1 MSCTFPARGAQ
12 TTRIARWTVVVVLAL
27 VAGLVSVGPAS
38 GDTASKLADARDR
51 LRHLADQ
58 IKAEQ
63 VQVSSLRNQLATL
76 NAKIEA
82 EQTRLHKLNAA
93 LTLTR
98 TQLETARAEY
108 QATRARID
116 EMARTEYMQGP
127 GSAIEVILG
136 ATSFSNLLDR
146 FQFVSDIG
154 QQQQNLG
161 EELQLIEVQLRAR
174 SHKLAGLVSEQ
185 KTLLAQLTQQQQ
197 SKAAAVAAQEA
208 ALQQLD
214 RTRTQIVQLVSRLQR
229 QLRREE
235 LASIGRIFQGGHN
248 ATYGRWAGYF
258 LGTMGTSTCHSNM
271 VVMVAWQVAEFTQ
284 ADWNPL
290 ATTYPMAGSTI
301 YNYAGVRNYV
311 SLSQGLEA
319 TRLTIRGGLRTHGY
333 GAIVSGLSACADPMT
348 TARAI
353 NASDWCG
360 GCAGGTYVV
369 GMVPKVEANYETY
382 AAL

>member
-1 MSCTFPARGAQ
+1 M
-12 TTRIARWTVVVVLAL
+12 VLAL
-27 VAGLVSVGPAS
+27 LAGLVSVGPAS
-38 GDTASKLADARDR
+38 GDTASKLSQARAR
-51 LRHLADQ
+51 LQHLGDQ
-58 IKAEQ
+58 IKSEQ
-63 VQVSSLRNQLATL
+63 AQVSSLRSELATL
-76 NAKIEA
+76 NGKIDA
-82 EQTRLHKLNAA
+82 EQARLHKLNAA
-93 LTLTR
+93 LLLTR
-98 TQLETARAEY
+98 SQMEEARAQY

-116 EMARTEYMQGP
+116 DMARTVYMQGP
-127 GSAIEVILG
+127 GSSIAVILG

-146 FQFVSDIG
+146 VQFVSDVG
-154 QQQQNLG
+154 QQEADLG
-161 EELQLIEVQLRAR
+161 TELQLIEAQLRAR
-174 SHKLAGLVSEQ
+174 SHKLSGLVAQQ

-197 SKAAAVAAQEA
+197 SKAAAVAAQET

-214 RTRTQIVQLVSRLQR
+214 TTRTQIVQLVARLQR

-248 ATYGRWAGYF
+248 ATYGRWAGVF
-258 LGTMGTSTCHSNM
+258 LQTMGASTCHSNM
-271 VVMVAWQVAEFTQ
+271 VVAVAWQVAEFTQ

-290 ATTYPMAGSTI
+290 ATTYPMPGSTS

-311 SLSQGLEA
+311 SLTQGLGA
-319 TRLTIRGGLRTHGY
+319 TRLTIQGGLRSHGY

-369 GMVPKVEANYETY
+369 GMVPEVEANYGTY

>member
-1 MSCTFPARGAQ
+1 MSSTFPQRS
-12 TTRIARWTVVVVLAL
+12 IILVVLAL
-27 VAGLVSVGPAS
+27 VVGLVSVGPAS
-38 GDTASKLADARDR
+38 GDTASKLANARAR
-51 LRHLADQ
+51 LAHLGDQ
-58 IKAEQ
+58 IKSEQ
-63 VQVSSLRNQLATL
+63 AQVSSLRSQLATL
-76 NAKIEA
+76 NDKIDA
-82 EQTRLHKLNAA
+82 EQARLRKLNDT

-116 EMARTEYMQGP
+116 DMARTEYMQGP
-127 GSAIEVILG
+127 GSAIDVILG

-146 FQFVSDIG
+146 FQFVADIG
-154 QQQQNLG
+154 QQQQDLG
-161 EELQLIEVQLRAR
+161 EELQLIEAQLRAR
-174 SHKLAGLVSEQ
+174 SHKLAGLVAEQ
-185 KTLLAQLTQQQQ
+185 KTLLARLTQQRQ

-214 RTRTQIVQLVSRLQR
+214 RTRTQIVQLVARLQR

-235 LASIGRIFQGGHN
+235 LSSIGRIFQGGHN

-258 LGTMGTSTCHSNM
+258 LRTMGTSTCHSNM
-271 VVMVAWQVAEFTQ
+271 VVVVAWQVAEFTQ

-290 ATTYPMAGSTI
+290 ATTYPMPGSTI

-319 TRLTIRGGLRTHGY
+319 TRLTIRGGLRSHGY

-369 GMVPKVEANYETY
+369 GMVPKVEANYGTY

>member
-1 MSCTFPARGAQ
+1 MSSTFPARGARV
-12 TTRIARWTVVVVLAL
+12 TRIARWALVVVLAL
-27 VAGLVSVGPAS
+27 VAGLVSVAPAS
-38 GDTASKLADARDR
+38 GDTASKLADARAR
-51 LRHLADQ
+51 LHHLGDQ

-63 VQVSSLRNQLATL
+63 TQISSLRNQLATL
-76 NAKIEA
+76 GDKIDA
-82 EQTRLHKLNAA
+82 EQARLRKLNAS
-93 LTLTR
+93 LQLTR
-98 TQLETARAEY
+98 SQLETARAEY

-116 EMARTEYMQGP
+116 DMARTEYMQGP
-127 GSAIEVILG
+127 GSALEVVLG

-154 QQQQNLG
+154 EQEQNLG
-161 EELQLIEVQLRAR
+161 DELQVVEAELRTR
-174 SHKLAGLVSEQ
+174 SQKLSGLVAQE
-185 KTLLAQLTQQQQ
+185 KTLLAQLTQQRQ

-208 ALQQLD
+208 ALKQLD
-214 RTRTQIVQLVSRLQR
+214 ATRTQIVRLVGRLQR

-258 LGTMGTSTCHSNM
+258 LRTMGTPTCHSNM
-271 VVMVAWQVAEFTQ
+271 VVMVSWQVAEFTQ

-290 ATTYPMAGSTI
+290 ATTYPMPGSTI
-301 YNYAGVRNYV
+301 FNYAGVRNYV
-311 SLSQGLEA
+311 SLAQGLDA
-319 TRLTIRGGLRTHGY
+319 TRLTIRDGLRTHGY
-333 GAIVSGLSACADPMT
+333 GAIVSGLSACADPLT

-369 GMVPKVEANYETY
+369 GMVPKVEASYATY

>member
-1 MSCTFPARGAQ
+1 MSSTFPSVSARRARGV
-12 TTRIARWTVVVVLAL
+12 RWAVIVALAL
-27 VAGLVSVGPAS
+27 VAGLISVGPAS
-38 GDTASKLADARDR
+38 GDTASKLASARAR
-51 LRHLADQ
+51 LQHLGDQ
-58 IKAEQ
+58 IKTEQ
-63 VQVSSLRNQLATL
+63 AQVSSLRAQLATL
-76 NAKIEA
+76 NAKIDT
-82 EQTRLHKLNAA
+82 EQARLHKLNDA
-93 LTLTR
+93 LLLTR

-108 QATRARID
+108 EATRARID
-116 EMARTEYMQGP
+116 DMARTEYIQGP
-127 GSAIEVILG
+127 GSSIEVILG
-136 ATSFSNLLDR
+136 ATSFANLLDR
-146 FQFVSDIG
+146 VQFVSDIG
-154 QQQQNLG
+154 QQQADLG
-161 EELQLIEVQLRAR
+161 EQMQLIEAQLRAR
-174 SHKLAGLVSEQ
+174 TRKLSGLVAEQ

-197 SKAAAVAAQEA
+197 TKGAAVAAQEA

-214 RTRTQIVQLVSRLQR
+214 STRTQIVQLVARLQR

-235 LASIGRIFQGGHN
+235 LSRIGEIFQGGHN

-258 LGTMGTSTCHSNM
+258 LRTMGTSTCHSNM
-271 VVMVAWQVAEFTQ
+271 VAVVAWQVAEFTQ

-290 ATTYPMAGSTI
+290 ATTYPMPGSTT

-311 SLSQGLEA
+311 SLSQGLDA

-353 NASDWCG
+353 NASAWCA